1 MEAFI
6 AIISMHK
13 LNLSMKVSIVTDPLL
28 LSQVLSHGLYT
39 CMHIFPF
46 PKSENPNSSCNKGNQ
61 LQKAA
66 SGSNSTQFKTFKTKK
81 TIEIQLVI
89 RTEAY
94 GKV

>member
-1 MEAFI
+1 
-6 AIISMHK
+6 MHK
-13 LNLSMKVSIVTDPLL
+13 LNLSMKVSIETDPLL

-66 SGSNSTQFKTFKTKK
+66 SGLNSTETKK
-81 TIEIQLVI
+81 NIEIQLVI